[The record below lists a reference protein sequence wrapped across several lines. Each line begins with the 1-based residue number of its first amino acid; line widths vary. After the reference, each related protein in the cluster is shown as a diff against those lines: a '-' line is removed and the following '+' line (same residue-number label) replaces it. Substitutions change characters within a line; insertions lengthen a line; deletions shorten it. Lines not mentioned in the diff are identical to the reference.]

1 MNFCVWCRMVQCNT
15 WNCIISFKN
24 RKSKLAVLS
33 DSTSDHSNDN
43 EIWFEVALS
52 ELLQLTDVPFLE
64 DILTPTLTHDGP
76 GVIVISSNIPGSS
89 VENLQMKQNS
99 DKENDS
105 SESCNVWLT
114 PGMECIHLQREH
126 PLPQR
131 ADTGFLNTMNI
142 KEMGIQ
148 QILAEYYGSLLDS
161 LIPSNFA
168 DLVDGMISALANDCS
183 KVVTF
188 LPLLAL
194 ILPTSQQEHLKKL
207 LNFIGWSMDTNSG
220 RFIVKKF
227 MGAILPKSIQNKV
240 HNLFFPVYSVF
251 MGEKSQNAA
260 EYKLH
265 VQDKHLTTA
274 QTCKQNSL

>member
-1 MNFCVWCRMVQCNT
+1 MQHLKLHHF
-15 WNCIISFKN
+15 FKN
-24 RKSKLAVLS
+24 RKNKLALLS
-33 DSTSDHSNDN
+33 DSTSDRSNDS

-64 DILTPTLTHDGP
+64 DILTPPLTHDGL
-76 GVIVISSNIPGSS
+76 GVIVISNNIPRSR
-89 VENLQMKQNS
+89 ENLQLKQNA
-99 DKENDS
+99 DKENNS
-105 SESCNVWLT
+105 LELCNVWLT

-131 ADTGFLNTMNI
+131 ADTGFLNTVNI
-142 KEMGIQ
+142 KEMEIQ

-194 ILPTSQQEHLKKL
+194 MLPTSQQEHLKKL
-207 LNFIGWSMDTNSG
+207 LNFIGRSVDTKSG
-220 RFIVKKF
+220 RSIVKKF
-227 MGAILPKSIQNKV
+227 MGAILPKTIQNKV
-240 HNLFFPVYSVF
+240 HNLFFYSVVV
-251 MGEKSQNAA
+251 GEKSQNAP
-260 EYKLH
+260 EYQLH
-265 VQDKHLTTA
+265 V
-274 QTCKQNSL
+274 

>member
-33 DSTSDHSNDN
+33 DSTSDHSNDS
-43 EIWFEVALS
+43 EIWFQVALS

-76 GVIVISSNIPGSS
+76 GVIAISNNIPGSS

-207 LNFIGWSMDTNSG
+207 LNFIGWSVDTNSG
-220 RFIVKKF
+220 RFIFKKF

-251 MGEKSQNAA
+251 MGEKVKMQLSTNYM
-260 EYKLH
+260 YK
-265 VQDKHLTTA
+265 T
-274 QTCKQNSL
+274 NI

>member
-1 MNFCVWCRMVQCNT
+1 MQHLKLHHF
-15 WNCIISFKN
+15 FKN
-24 RKSKLAVLS
+24 RKNKLALLS
-33 DSTSDHSNDN
+33 DSTSDRSNDS

-64 DILTPTLTHDGP
+64 DILTPTLTHDGL
-76 GVIVISSNIPGSS
+76 GVIVISNNFPGSC
-89 VENLQMKQNS
+89 VENLQMKQNA
-99 DKENDS
+99 DKENNS
-105 SESCNVWLT
+105 SESCNVWVT

-131 ADTGFLNTMNI
+131 ADTGFLNTVNI
-142 KEMGIQ
+142 KEMEIQ

-168 DLVDGMISALANDCS
+168 DLVDGIISALANDCS

-194 ILPTSQQEHLKKL
+194 MLPTSQQEHLKKL
-207 LNFIGWSMDTNSG
+207 LNFIGRSVDTKSG

-227 MGAILPKSIQNKV
+227 MGAILPKTIQNKV
-240 HNLFFPVYSVF
+240 HHLFCYSVVV
-251 MGEKSQNAA
+251 GEKSQNAA
-260 EYKLH
+260 EYRLH
-265 VQDKHLTTA
+265 V
-274 QTCKQNSL
+274 

>member
-1 MNFCVWCRMVQCNT
+1 MREEVFKTERRGFMNFCVWCRMIQCIT

-24 RKSKLAVLS
+24 RKNKLALQS
-33 DSTSDHSNDN
+33 DTTSHHSNDS

-64 DILTPTLTHDGP
+64 DILTPPLTHDGL
-76 GVIVISSNIPGSS
+76 GVIVISNNIPGSC
-89 VENLQMKQNS
+89 VENLQMKQNA
-99 DKENDS
+99 DKENNS
-105 SESCNVWLT
+105 SESCNVWVT

-131 ADTGFLNTMNI
+131 ADTGFLNTVNI
-142 KEMGIQ
+142 KEMEIQ

-168 DLVDGMISALANDCS
+168 DLVDGIISALANDCS

-194 ILPTSQQEHLKKL
+194 MLPTSQQ
-207 LNFIGWSMDTNSG
+207 GT
-220 RFIVKKF
+220 
-227 MGAILPKSIQNKV
+227 PQKV
-240 HNLFFPVYSVF
+240 V
-251 MGEKSQNAA
+251 
-260 EYKLH
+260 KLH
-265 VQDKHLTTA
+265 WKVCGHKQWTIYSQEVHGSYLT
-274 QTCKQNSL
+274 KDHSK